1 MFSKKEIAKIQA
13 KMQNMSSREQVAFIE
28 LKKAEKRLQIDK
40 ERLAQ
45 AKRNMSNA
53 VSNAKTDRQC
63 AELEEIIKSLK

>member
-13 KMQNMSSREQVAFIE
+13 KMQNMSRREQVAFIE
-28 LKKAEKRLQIDK
+28 LKKAEKRLRIDK

-53 VSNAKTDRQC
+53 ESNAKTDRQC